1 MASGVT
7 DANGNAT
14 FTNVAARA
22 HSVSVSASGY
32 QPDSGT
38 INATADGQTFQ
49 VVLTA
54 LGVAVAPVMTIN
66 GSQTSVQVAK
76 GASLQYSITGLT
88 PNGTVHINTAGHGT
102 SFTWTADATGS
113 VSNTTNT
120 GTTPAGVYVVTA
132 QDVTSGQTFE
142 RCHRDC
148 DGDRGLHDYNSRS
161 RPERRRSPGFN
172 GNGNIGGEMKKCLM

>member
-14 FTNVAARA
+14 FTNVAAGA

-132 QDVTSGQTFE
+132 QDVTSGQTSNAVTVTVTATGAYTITI
-142 RCHRDC
+142 HVQDQS
-148 DGDRGLHDYNSRS
+148 GAAV
-161 RPERRRSPGFN
+161 PGSTVTVT
-172 GNGNIGGEMKKCLM
+172 